1 MGLSNSINPEL
12 AAVQSLIQK
21 HGGVDGLVR
30 QFEKQGLGSVI
41 RSWVGKGEN
50 QPISSDQLYR
60 ALGYE
65 TLQKL
70 GAELG
75 LAPGEVA
82 AKLSVVLPKAVDKMT
97 SSRTSS
103 RGAADAPGGRFPWTG
118 KKKTL

>member
-1 MGLSNSINPEL
+1 MGLSNTINPEL

-41 RSWVGKGEN
+41 RSWVGQGEN

-82 AKLSVVLPKAVDKMT
+82 SKLSVILPKAVEKMT

-103 RGAADAPGGRFPWTG
+103 RGAAATPAGRFPWTG
-118 KKKTL
+118 KKKAL